1 MLRKMTWNPFFW
13 NLLQKEKVRKYQF
26 MKEKNREKI
35 QVEVLGCTYYVTSQI
50 PALVPVMMARAENAD
65 DQQLATKMVMRA
77 ADAMFGAEAVD
88 EMCNNGIAASE
99 LAELVQQLFK
109 MINGTEDDDDDSQEL
124 TDEDSRKTVDSG
136 SNAKK

>member
-1 MLRKMTWNPFFW
+1 
-13 NLLQKEKVRKYQF
+13 
-26 MKEKNREKI
+26 
-35 QVEVLGCTYYVTSQI
+35 
-50 PALVPVMMARAENAD
+50 
-65 DQQLATKMVMRA
+65 
-77 ADAMFGAEAVD
+77 
-88 EMCNNGIAASE
+88 MCNNGLAASE

>member
-1 MLRKMTWNPFFW
+1 M
-13 NLLQKEKVRKYQF
+13 KVLKFDQF

-124 TDEDSRKTVDSG
+124 TDEDSRKTIDSG